1 MIVRSPPAIIGG
13 AKLKT
18 AFRAGPEPAGISIAR
33 AFLSI
38 DQPAIRSEMSPSAI
52 QTASQALKLVGR
64 AAIAVASRAVQP
76 MAISPQP
83 EMPVKAVA
91 RSIVSRM

>member
-1 MIVRSPPAIIGG
+1 MTVSSPPAIIGG
-13 AKLKT
+13 VRLKT
-18 AFRAGPEPAGISIAR
+18 ALRPGPEPRGISIAR
-33 AFLSI
+33 ALRSI

-52 QTASQALKLVGR
+52 QTASQALKVAWW
-64 AAIAVASRAVQP
+64 AAMMQAIRAVTP
-76 MAISPQP
+76 IAISPQP